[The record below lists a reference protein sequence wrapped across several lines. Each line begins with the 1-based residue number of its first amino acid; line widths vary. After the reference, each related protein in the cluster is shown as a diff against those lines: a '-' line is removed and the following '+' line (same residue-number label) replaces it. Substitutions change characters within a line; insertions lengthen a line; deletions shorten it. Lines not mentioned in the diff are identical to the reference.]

1 MSLLFRTYTR
11 RIRRQTFRV
20 YETLK
25 VWTFIRT
32 EQPAGVR
39 MAPPQRETAALAQ
52 AHSLATTVRTEV
64 ADLLSAQT
72 FDELMQERRG
82 RTWLP

>member
-1 MSLLFRTYTR
+1 
-11 RIRRQTFRV
+11 
-20 YETLK
+20 
-25 VWTFIRT
+25 
-32 EQPAGVR
+32 
-39 MAPPQRETAALAQ
+39 MAPPQRDTAALAQ